1 MTQLRQLSLTHYTVC
16 IIFFVDSF
24 FSQVRALLASGR
36 SCDLN
41 SLCSKMDWILNRTT
55 SSFRPLPSSMNSRT
69 SFTSPTVGT
78 RRPSPPFVQRP
89 REPSSLRLGKTPNS
103 ELRTPGSISRSMQ
116 QIKEAIAEATQAAE
130 RPVSARNRD
139 AWIAWVHRRK
149 RTRRDHGSR
158 ARPRSVR
165 VGDGWIRLSETVS

>member
-78 RRPSPPFVQRP
+78 RRPSPSFRPTTTRAFFSSTRKDAELGTPNSWKHLEVHAADQRSHCRSHPGRGTPRFRAEPGRVDRVGPSTEEDAARP
-89 REPSSLRLGKTPNS
+89 RESGET
-103 ELRTPGSISRSMQ
+103 E
-116 QIKEAIAEATQAAE
+116 
-130 RPVSARNRD
+130 
-139 AWIAWVHRRK
+139 
-149 RTRRDHGSR
+149 
-158 ARPRSVR
+158 VR
-165 VGDGWIRLSETVS
+165 ESWRWLD